1 MAFFILNPSLGVA
14 ESTFIELQPPMNVPE
29 VFMEYDF
36 VLNKALQNSSHNL
49 SLKIKELNSL
59 KSVAQAKADRGIQV
73 ELRANLGFSQTGD
86 DLQGVYS
93 RLKDREVVGL
103 SLSMPIYDWGMSRG
117 RVKMAEAE
125 ARLARTELQPS

>member
-1 MAFFILNPSLGVA
+1 SMMNAELTVSNSKVDLEVALFNFKSYLGVA
-14 ESTFIELQPPMNVPE
+14 ESTFFELQPPMNVPE
-29 VFMEYDF
+29 MFMEYDF
-36 VLNKALQNSSHNL
+36 VLDRALQNSSHNV

-93 RLKDREVVGL
+93 RLKD
-103 SLSMPIYDWGMSRG
+103 
-117 RVKMAEAE
+117 
-125 ARLARTELQPS
+125 ARWSGCPCPCLFMIGE

>member
-1 MAFFILNPSLGVA
+1 MA
-14 ESTFIELQPPMNVPE
+14 ESTFFELQPPMNVPE

-36 VLNKALQNSSHNL
+36 VLNKALQNSSHNV
-49 SLKIKELNSL
+49 SLKIKELNSR

-103 SLSMPIYDWGMSRG
+103 SFTTGG
-117 RVKMAEAE
+117 
-125 ARLARTELQPS
+125 